1 MACGI
6 CNNKAAGDCDYDLC
20 GRCCD
25 RGDCHRHGWYEYE
38 CETCFRLFQNQ
49 NNLNQHMQTHKPRDK
64 LCPVC
69 GQVSFKSTSGV
80 TMHVESGYCA
90 GCGERG
96 QKLVR
101 DFMKKNLPQ
110 CYAPAICDRSDSSD
124 WNEDPYC
131 RSCDRFFKSMGA
143 LLQHMEAKHDSR
155 VGVPRL
161 HLAY

>member
-1 MACGI
+1 
-6 CNNKAAGDCDYDLC
+6 
-20 GRCCD
+20 
-25 RGDCHRHGWYEYE
+25 
-38 CETCFRLFQNQ
+38 
-49 NNLNQHMQTHKPRDK
+49 
-64 LCPVC
+64 
-69 GQVSFKSTSGV
+69 
-80 TMHVESGYCA
+80 MHVESGYCA